1 MNRRAGL
8 LFEFGYT
15 LSQGLRSSRYI
26 SQSIFGTVVMGRR
39 PTPEQIEQLPP
50 HTELL
55 KGLWEILRRD
65 ASHIRR
71 GVYKAPARWVESPLD
86 FARSS
91 FRVIRDLARVKR
103 REQRG
108 QVVDLPEK
116 TGLPELPK
124 YYLQNFHFQTDGW
137 LSEESADLYDHQV
150 EVTFGGT
157 AAAMRRQAL
166 PPLKEYL
173 REKGLLG
180 KISDLHML
188 DLASGTGSLAVDIKR
203 NYPDLHLT
211 LSDLSPFYLKKARAQ
226 LADFSRTDFVE
237 ANAENLPF
245 RDAHFD
251 VVVCVY
257 LFHELPRRVR
267 ALVMNEVHRILKPGG
282 LFIFVDSIQ
291 LGDNPHFDG
300 SLRHFPVHHHEPYYM
315 DYVSRPL
322 SDFVPDAKWSLRD
335 TKLAFLSKVAAYEK
349 LPSP

>member
-1 MNRRAGL
+1 MNRRSGL
-8 LFEFGYT
+8 LFDLGYT
-15 LSQGLRSSRYI
+15 IAQGLRSSRYI
-26 SQSIFGTVVMGRR
+26 SQSIFGTIVLGRR
-39 PTPEQIEQLPP
+39 PTADQVQALPP
-50 HTELL
+50 HAELL

-65 ASHIRR
+65 THQIRS
-71 GVYKAPARWVESPLD
+71 GVYKAPERWVESPIE
-86 FARSS
+86 FAKSS
-91 FRVIRDLARVKR
+91 IRVIRDLARVKR
-103 REQRG
+103 REQSG
-108 QVVDLPEK
+108 QVVDLPDHK
-116 TGLPELPK
+116 GLPELPK

-137 LSEESADLYDHQV
+137 LSEESADRYDHQV

-166 PPLKEYL
+166 PPLGDYL

-180 KISDLHML
+180 TISDLHML
-188 DLASGTGSLAVDIKR
+188 DLASGTGSLAVDIKN

-211 LSDLSPFYLKKARAQ
+211 LSDLSPFYLKKAREQ
-226 LADFSRTDFVE
+226 LAGSSRTDFVE

-267 ALVMNEVHRILKPGG
+267 ALVMDEVHRVLKPGG

-300 SLRHFPVHHHEPYYM
+300 SLRYFPVHNHEPYYI

-322 SDFVPDAKWSLRD
+322 SDFIPDARWSLRD

-349 LPSP
+349 I

>member
-1 MNRRAGL
+1 MNGRSGFI
-8 LFEFGYT
+8 FELGYT

-26 SQSIFGTVVMGRR
+26 SQSIFGTIVLGRR
-39 PTPEQIEQLPP
+39 PSPDQIEQLPP

-55 KGLWEILRRD
+55 KGLWEILRQD
-65 ASHIRR
+65 ARQIRS
-71 GVYKAPARWVESPLD
+71 GVYKAPKRWVESPAQ
-86 FARSS
+86 FAKSS
-91 FRVIRDLARVKR
+91 FRVIRDLTRVKR
-103 REQRG
+103 REQTG
-108 QVVDLPEK
+108 QVVDLPEH
-116 TGLPELPK
+116 TGLPGLPK

-166 PPLKEYL
+166 PPLVNYL

-180 KISDLHML
+180 KASELQML
-188 DLASGTGSLAVDIKR
+188 DLASGTGSLAVDIKH
-203 NYPDLHLT
+203 NFPDLHLT
-211 LSDLSPFYLKKARAQ
+211 LSDLSPFYLKKARKN
-226 LADFSRTDFVE
+226 LANFSRTDFVE

-267 ALVMNEVHRILKPGG
+267 ALVMNEVHRVLKPGG

-322 SDFVPDAKWSLRD
+322 SDFVPDAKWSLRE
-335 TKLAFLSKVAAYEK
+335 TQLAFLSKVAAYEK